1 MKYLFVSFK
10 DSDTAVR
17 AREAINKAAS
27 GLPATQGI
35 LGGGSYLRLRGDE
48 LSKESPDSLN
58 TIRSI
63 IHLYGGKLN

>member
-1 MKYLFVSFK
+1 MKDLFVSFK

-35 LGGGSYLRLRGDE
+35 LGGGSSLRLRGTENLDY
-48 LSKESPDSLN
+48 
-58 TIRSI
+58 IGSI
-63 IHLYGGKLN
+63 IQT